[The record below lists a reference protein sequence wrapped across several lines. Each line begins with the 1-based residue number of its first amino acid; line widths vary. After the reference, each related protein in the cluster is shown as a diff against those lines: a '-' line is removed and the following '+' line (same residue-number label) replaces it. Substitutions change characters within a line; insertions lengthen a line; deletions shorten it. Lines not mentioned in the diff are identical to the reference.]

1 QSLSLPNLPP
11 RSTCWLQVMES
22 SSAPQDDGSAAME
35 LARNLPALVSQLKA
49 LREEMERKSKL
60 YDALLLNAADGLEPA
75 SGARATHTHTH
86 APGAG
91 APLDGSQ
98 NGMRGSIF
106 TPFANAQLD
115 PRASQMTLEDLSA
128 LDAALDDTH
137 YSNTLQSRQSSMM
150 MRRQQQ
156 QQQYRQVQRRAQH
169 RPTYTYSAPMGRV
182 GPDNYTVMWVSG
194 ECGISLRNFSRK
206 DNKVGAQIAVLQHAD
221 GVTTGI
227 SNCRLGDQLVSI
239 NDERVDTLKFREIV
253 DKLKTTRRPISLGFR
268 TNANVQ
274 TSPRGAS
281 SPPGS
286 FSNSTGGSRSSSFFS
301 RRSKKNTMA
310 ADRHSVGGDRYSN
323 SNSNGRVDEDES
335 SDVVHEIMGQ
345 HEFGDI
351 GVSQLTRSSSA
362 GAVQSSTS
370 TLSEDVEVWCREQEE
385 MHSDII
391 VLLTETAMRCEKLQQ
406 ENLDQL
412 QNLMQ
417 LSAAESADSPRPSD
431 RSSAA
436 SSYVATENVNKADDN
451 QTNVLDVEAIAAAT
465 VASPTTSP
473 RA

>member
-1 QSLSLPNLPP
+1 
-11 RSTCWLQVMES
+11 MEAADDA
-22 SSAPQDDGSAAME
+22 SASME
-35 LARNLPALVSQLKA
+35 LARNLPALVKQLKA
-49 LREEMERKSKL
+49 LREDMERKSKL
-60 YDALLLNAADGLEPA
+60 YDALLLSAADGLELETGP
-75 SGARATHTHTH
+75 SARAANADT
-86 APGAG
+86 GAS
-91 APLDGSQ
+91 LDSSQ

-106 TPFANAQLD
+106 TPFANSQLD

-128 LDAALDDTH
+128 LDSALDDSR
-137 YSNTLQSRQSSMM
+137 YSNTLVSRQSSI

-156 QQQYRQVQRRAQH
+156 QQRQAQRRTQQQ
-169 RPTYTYSAPMGRV
+169 RPTYSTPMGRV
-182 GPDNYTVMWVSG
+182 TPDNYTVMWVSG

-239 NDERVDTLKFREIV
+239 NDERVDSLRFREIV

-268 TNANVQ
+268 TNQNVQ

-281 SPPGS
+281 SPTG
-286 FSNSTGGSRSSSFFS
+286 FSNTTGGSRSSSFFS
-301 RRSKKNTMA
+301 RASKKSKAT
-310 ADRHSVGGDRYSN
+310 DRHSVSGDSN
-323 SNSNGRVDEDES
+323 SNSNGVVDEDES

-345 HEFGDI
+345 HEFGDV
-351 GVSQLTRSSSA
+351 GVNQLTRSSSA
-362 GAVQSSTS
+362 GAVLSADRSTTTSVQSSAS

-391 VLLTETAMRCEKLQQ
+391 VLLTETVMRCEKLQQ

-417 LSAAESADSPRPSD
+417 LSAVEAADSPLPSD

-436 SSYVATENVNKADDN
+436 SSYAATENVGKAEY
-451 QTNVLDVEAIAAAT
+451 QTDMFDVEAIAPAT
-465 VASPTTSP
+465 VTNGSPTVTPP